1 MLVIRMLDGESVV
14 LLDSS
19 GNPLGEVV
27 LLPRGEDTTK
37 LGFNFPK
44 SIQIVRKKL
53 YDKGWSGKTG
63 VGNQKQHG

>member
-1 MLVIRMLDGESVV
+1 MLDGDSVM

-19 GNPLGEVV
+19 GKPLGEVV
-27 LLPRGEDTTK
+27 LLPRGEDVTK

-53 YDKGWSGKTG
+53 YNKGWSNDRKDT
-63 VGNQKQHG
+63 

>member
-53 YDKGWSGKTG
+53 YDKGWSNDKSR
-63 VGNQKQHG
+63 KK